1 MSVNCGEIMEITQG
15 GKIMDLR
22 CKFDGIEIENPLMP
36 AAGPVVGDA
45 EKMLWLE
52 QVAGCGAIVAKTIS
66 TKDAHIPHPCI
77 YGDKDYIMNCELWTE
92 YTKEK
97 WINEFLPYYKKHSIG
112 KPLIISVGYTKEDM
126 EVLIP
131 ELDKFADAF
140 EVSTHYVGNDL
151 NTLGETIR
159 TIRRLT
165 KKPFYMKISA
175 HMPDP
180 EGFAHTIKV
189 NGANGVVAVNSLGPS
204 MKIDIAS
211 RNIIYGNA
219 KGFAWTSGPY
229 IKNIALA
236 TVYTIKNAE
245 PSLTVI
251 GVGGIASASD
261 VIEFLL
267 AGASAVQMLS
277 AAMLRG
283 KDLYKKIIDDLPAAL
298 EKYGFKSVEE
308 VVNTQLVNK
317 VAYEKGDVPK
327 LEQSK
332 CIKCGTCSKI
342 CPYFA
347 IEMDT
352 YPKFNSEKCFRCG
365 LCVSK
370 CPTKALTYIKADK

>member
-1 MSVNCGEIMEITQG
+1 
-15 GKIMDLR
+15 MDIST
-22 CKFDGIEIENPLMP
+22 KFDGLVLENPLMP

-52 QVAGCGAIVAKTIS
+52 QVSGCGAIVAKTVS

-77 YGDKDYIMNCELWTE
+77 YGDRDYIMNCELWTE
-92 YTKEK
+92 YPKEK
-97 WINEFLPYYKKHSIG
+97 WINEFFPYFKKHSVG
-112 KPLIISVGYTKEDM
+112 KPLIVSVGYTKEDM

-131 ELDKFADAF
+131 ALDKFADAF

-151 NTLGETIR
+151 NALGETVA

-204 MKIDIAS
+204 MKIDIVN
-211 RNIIYGNA
+211 REIIYGNA

-236 TVYTIKNAE
+236 TVYTIKKAE

-283 KDLYKKIIDDLPAAL
+283 KELYAKIIADLPATL
-298 EKYGFKSVEE
+298 EKYGFKSVED
-308 VVNTQLVNK
+308 VINTNLKHETVYGMAEPPTVDPNK
-317 VAYEKGDVPK
+317 C
-327 LEQSK
+327 S
-332 CIKCGTCSKI
+332 KCGTCARI

-347 IEMDT
+347 IEMDGV
-352 YPKFNSEKCFRCG
+352 PKFNSEKCFRCG

-370 CPTKALTYIKADK
+370 CPVKALTYHKADK

>member
-1 MSVNCGEIMEITQG
+1 
-15 GKIMDLR
+15 MDLSTR
-22 CKFDGIEIENPLMP
+22 FDGLVLENPLMP
-36 AAGPVVGDA
+36 AAGPLVGDA

-52 QVAGCGAIVAKTIS
+52 KEGCGAIVAKTIS

-77 YGDKDYIMNCELWTE
+77 YGEGSYILNCELWTE
-92 YTKEK
+92 YSKEK
-97 WINEFLPYYKKHSIG
+97 WINEFLPYYKKHSLG
-112 KPLIISVGYTKEDM
+112 KPLIISVGYTKDDM
-126 EVLIP
+126 KELIP
-131 ELDKFADAF
+131 LLDKFADAF

-151 NTLGETIR
+151 NSLGETVR
-159 TIRRLT
+159 TICSLT
-165 KKPFYMKISA
+165 KKPVYMKISA

-180 EGFAHTIKV
+180 EGFARTIKE

-236 TVYTIKNAE
+236 TVYTIKQAE

-251 GVGGIASASD
+251 GVGGIQSASD

-277 AAMLRG
+277 SAMLRG
-283 KDLYKKIIDDLPAAL
+283 KELYRKIINDLPSTL
-298 EKYGFKSVEE
+298 EKYGFKSIQE
-308 VVNTQLVNK
+308 VVNTKLINDVK
-317 VAYEKGDVPK
+317 YEKGDVP
-327 LEQSK
+327 SCDVDK
-332 CIKCGTCSKI
+332 CSKCGTCERI

-347 IEMDT
+347 IKMNGT
-352 YPKFNSEKCFRCG
+352 PSFISEKCFRCG

-370 CPTKALTYIKADK
+370 CPTKALSYKKGTK

>member
-1 MSVNCGEIMEITQG
+1 MEIFEG

-22 CKFDGIEIENPLMP
+22 CKFDGIELENPLMP
-36 AAGPVVGDA
+36 AAGPLVGDA

-97 WINEFLPYYKKHSIG
+97 WINEFLPYFKKHSVG
-112 KPLIISVGYTKEDM
+112 KPLIVSVGYTKEDM

-151 NTLGETIR
+151 NALGETVR
-159 TIRRLT
+159 TIRKLT

-251 GVGGIASASD
+251 GVGGIATASD

-283 KDLYKKIIDDLPAAL
+283 KDLYKKIIDDLPGAL
-298 EKYGFKSVEE
+298 EKYGFKSVDE

-317 VAYEKGDVPK
+317 VAYEKGNVPS
-327 LEQSK
+327 LDQAK
-332 CIKCGTCSKI
+332 CIKCGTCSKV

-347 IEMDT
+347 IDMDT

-370 CPTKALTYIKADK
+370 CPTKALTYVKADK

>member
-1 MSVNCGEIMEITQG
+1 
-15 GKIMDLR
+15 MDI
-22 CKFDGIEIENPLMP
+22 KTTFDGLKLDNPLMP
-36 AAGPVVGDA
+36 AAGPLVGDA

-52 QVAGCGAIVAKTIS
+52 KEGCGAIVSKTIS

-77 YGDKDYIMNCELWTE
+77 YGDKDYILNCELWTE
-92 YTKEK
+92 YSKEK
-97 WINEFLPYYKKHSIG
+97 WLDEFLPYFKKHSDG
-112 KPLIISVGYTKEDM
+112 RPLIISVGYTKEDM
-126 EVLIP
+126 AILIP
-131 ELDKFADAF
+131 LLDKFADAF

-151 NTLGETIR
+151 SEIGKTVAMIR
-159 TIRRLT
+159 SLT
-165 KKPFYMKISA
+165 KKPIYMKISA

-180 EGFAHTIKV
+180 EGFAKTIKE

-211 RNIIYGNA
+211 RSVIYGNS

-236 TVYTIKNAE
+236 TVYTIKQAE

-251 GVGGIASASD
+251 GVGGIQSADD

-267 AGASAVQMLS
+267 AGASGVQMLS

-283 KDLYKKIIDDLPAAL
+283 KSLYRKIIGDLPASLA
-298 EKYGFKSVEE
+298 KYGFNSVEE
-308 VVNTQLVNK
+308 VINTQLHNK
-317 VAYEKGDVPK
+317 AVFYKGGTPK
-327 LEQSK
+327 LNEEKCSK
-332 CIKCGTCSKI
+332 CTTCERI

-347 IEMDT
+347 IKMSDKG
-352 YPKFNSEKCFRCG
+352 PIFNDEKCFRCG

-370 CPTKALTYIKADK
+370 CPTKALSYIKAEE

>member
-1 MSVNCGEIMEITQG
+1 
-15 GKIMDLR
+15 
-22 CKFDGIEIENPLMP
+22 MP
-36 AAGPVVGDA
+36 AAGPLVGDA

-52 QVAGCGAIVAKTIS
+52 QVAGCGAIVAKTVS
-66 TKDAHIPHPCI
+66 THDAHIPHPCI
-77 YGDKDYIMNCELWTE
+77 YGDRDYIMNCELWTE
-92 YTKEK
+92 YPKEK
-97 WINEFLPYYKKHSIG
+97 WINEFFPYFKKHSVG
-112 KPLIISVGYTKEDM
+112 KPLIVSVGYTKEDM

-131 ELDKFADAF
+131 LLDKFADAF

-151 NTLGETIR
+151 NALGETVA

-204 MKIDIAS
+204 MKIDIAN
-211 RNIIYGNA
+211 REIIYGNT

-267 AGASAVQMLS
+267 AGASAVGMLS
-277 AAMLRG
+277 APMLR
-283 KDLYKKIIDDLPAAL
+283 
-298 EKYGFKSVEE
+298 S
-308 VVNTQLVNK
+308 
-317 VAYEKGDVPK
+317 
-327 LEQSK
+327 SRR
-332 CIKCGTCSKI
+332 S
-342 CPYFA
+342 
-347 IEMDT
+347 
-352 YPKFNSEKCFRCG
+352 
-365 LCVSK
+365 
-370 CPTKALTYIKADK
+370 

>member
-1 MSVNCGEIMEITQG
+1 
-15 GKIMDLR
+15 MDIKTR
-22 CKFDGIEIENPLMP
+22 FDGFELANPLMP
-36 AAGPVVGDA
+36 AAGPLVGDA

-52 QVAGCGAIVAKTIS
+52 KEGCGAIVSKTVS

-77 YGDKDYIMNCELWTE
+77 YGDRDYVLNCELWTE

-97 WINEFLPYYKKHSIG
+97 WINEFFPYFKKNSDG
-112 KPLIISVGYTKEDM
+112 RPLIVSVGYTKEDM

-131 ELDKFADAF
+131 LLDKFADAY

-151 NTLGETIR
+151 NVIGGTVAAIR
-159 TIRRLT
+159 ALT
-165 KKPFYMKISA
+165 KKPIYMKIDA

-180 EGFAHTIKV
+180 AGFARTIKA
-189 NGANGVVAVNSLGPS
+189 NGANGIVACNSLGPS

-211 RNIIYGNA
+211 RSVIYGNQE
-219 KGFAWTSGPY
+219 GFAWTSGPY

-236 TVYTIKNAE
+236 VVYKIKQAE

-251 GVGGIASASD
+251 GVGGIASADD

-283 KDLYKKIIDDLPAAL
+283 KGLYRKIIEDLPKAL
-298 EKYGFKSVEE
+298 EKYGFKSVQE
-308 VVNTQLVNK
+308 VIDTQLDNH
-317 VAYEKGDVPK
+317 AMYGKGNTPK
-327 LEQSK
+327 LDEAK
-332 CIKCGTCSKI
+332 CVKCGMCEKV

-347 IEMDT
+347 IKMSDKGPE
-352 YPKFNSEKCFRCG
+352 FNSDKCFRCG

-370 CPTKALTYIKADK
+370 CATKALKYEKVEEKK

>member
-1 MSVNCGEIMEITQG
+1 
-15 GKIMDLR
+15 MDLKT
-22 CKFDGIEIENPLMP
+22 KFDGLELENPLMP
-36 AAGPVVGDA
+36 AAGPLVGDA

-52 QVAGCGAIVAKTIS
+52 KEGCGAIVSKTIS

-77 YGDKDYIMNCELWTE
+77 YGDRDYIMNCELWTE

-97 WINEFLPYYKKHSIG
+97 WIEEFLPYYKEKSLG

-131 ELDKFADAF
+131 VLDKFADAF

-151 NTLGETIR
+151 GVLAQTVKTIR
-159 TIRRLT
+159 SLT

-180 EGFAHTIKV
+180 EGFARTIKE

-204 MKIDIAS
+204 MKIDIVN
-211 RNIIYGNA
+211 REIIYGNS

-236 TVYTIKNAE
+236 TVYTIKQAE

-251 GVGGIASASD
+251 GVGGIATASD

-267 AGASAVQMLS
+267 AGASGVQMLS

-283 KDLYKKIIDDLPAAL
+283 KELYAKILADLPAAL
-298 EKYGFKSVEE
+298 EKYGFSSIQE
-308 VVNTQLVNK
+308 VIDTQLKHKTV
-317 VAYEKGDVPK
+317 YDKGDVPSCD
-327 LEQSK
+327 ESK
-332 CIKCGTCSKI
+332 CSKCGMCARI

-347 IEMDT
+347 IEMDKT
-352 YPKFNSEKCFRCG
+352 PKFNCEKCFRCG

-370 CPTKALTYIKADK
+370 CPTKALTYKRAEK

>member
-1 MSVNCGEIMEITQG
+1 
-15 GKIMDLR
+15 MDLVT
-22 CKFDGIEIENPLMP
+22 KFDGLVLENPLMP
-36 AAGPVVGDA
+36 AAGPLVGDA

-52 QVAGCGAIVAKTIS
+52 KVAGLGAIVSKTIS

-77 YGDKDYIMNCELWTE
+77 YGEGNYILNCELWTE

-97 WINEFLPYYKKHSIG
+97 WLDEFLPYYKKNSLG
-112 KPLIISVGYTKEDM
+112 KPLIISVGYTKDDM
-126 EVLIP
+126 KVLIP
-131 ELDKFADAF
+131 LLDKFADAF

-151 NTLGETIR
+151 NSLGETVR
-159 TIRRLT
+159 TIRSLT
-165 KKPFYMKISA
+165 KKPIYMKISA

-180 EGFAHTIKV
+180 EGFARTIKE

-204 MKIDIAS
+204 MKIDISS

-236 TVYTIKNAE
+236 TVYTIKQAE

-267 AGASAVQMLS
+267 AGADAVQMLS
-277 AAMLRG
+277 AAMLKG
-283 KDLYKKIIDDLPAAL
+283 KDLYAKIIADLPATL
-298 EKYGFKSVEE
+298 EKYGFKSIEE
-308 VVNTQLVNK
+308 VKKTQLINDVK
-317 VAYEKGDVPK
+317 YEKGDVPSLDEK
-327 LEQSK
+327 K

-347 IEMDT
+347 IEMDGL
-352 YPKFNSEKCFRCG
+352 PKFSSEKCFRCG

-370 CPTKALTYIKADK
+370 CPTKALLYRKAAK

>member
-1 MSVNCGEIMEITQG
+1 
-15 GKIMDLR
+15 
-22 CKFDGIEIENPLMP
+22 
-36 AAGPVVGDA
+36 
-45 EKMLWLE
+45 
-52 QVAGCGAIVAKTIS
+52 
-66 TKDAHIPHPCI
+66 
-77 YGDKDYIMNCELWTE
+77 
-92 YTKEK
+92 
-97 WINEFLPYYKKHSIG
+97 
-112 KPLIISVGYTKEDM
+112 
-126 EVLIP
+126 
-131 ELDKFADAF
+131 
-140 EVSTHYVGNDL
+140 
-151 NTLGETIR
+151 
-159 TIRRLT
+159 
-165 KKPFYMKISA
+165 MKISA

-204 MKIDIAS
+204 MKIDIEH
-211 RNIIYGNA
+211 RDIIYGNA

-245 PSLTVI
+245 PDLTVI

-298 EKYGFKSVEE
+298 EKYGFSSVEE
-308 VVNTQLVNK
+308 VINTKLINDTK
-317 VAYEKGDVPK
+317 YEKGNVPS
-327 LEQSK
+327 LDEAK
-332 CIKCGTCSKI
+332 CIKCGTCSKV

-347 IEMDT
+347 IEMDPT
-352 YPKFNSEKCFRCG
+352 PKFNSEKCFRCG

-370 CPTKALTYIKADK
+370 CPTKALKYVKADK

>member
-1 MSVNCGEIMEITQG
+1 
-15 GKIMDLR
+15 MDLKTR
-22 CKFDGIEIENPLMP
+22 FDGLELDNPLMP
-36 AAGPVVGDA
+36 AAGPLVGDA

-52 QVAGCGAIVAKTIS
+52 KEGCGGIVAKTIS

-92 YTKEK
+92 YPKEK
-97 WINEFLPYYKKHSIG
+97 WINEFLPYFKKHSLG
-112 KPLIISVGYTKEDM
+112 KPLFVSVGYTKEDM
-126 EVLIP
+126 MELIP
-131 ELDKFADAF
+131 VLDKFADAF

-151 NTLGETIR
+151 GQLGETVR
-159 TIRRLT
+159 TIRSLT
-165 KKPFYMKISA
+165 KKPIYMKISA

-180 EGFAHTIKV
+180 EGFARTIKE

-204 MKIDIAS
+204 MKIDIES

-236 TVYTIKNAE
+236 TVYTIKKAE

-251 GVGGIASASD
+251 GVGGIQSASD

-277 AAMLRG
+277 APMLRG
-283 KDLYKKIIDDLPAAL
+283 KDLYAKILKDLPGAL
-298 EKYGFKSVEE
+298 EKYGFNSVEE
-308 VVNTQLVNK
+308 VIKTELVNE
-317 VAYEKGDVPK
+317 VRYEKGDVPS
-327 LEQSK
+327 LDEAK
-332 CIKCGTCSKI
+332 CIKCGTCAKI

-347 IEMDT
+347 IEMDGK
-352 YPKFNSEKCFRCG
+352 PKFNKEKCFRCG

-370 CPTKALTYIKADK
+370 CPTKALKYVKADK

>member
-1 MSVNCGEIMEITQG
+1 
-15 GKIMDLR
+15 MDLSTR
-22 CKFDGIEIENPLMP
+22 FDGLVLENPLMP
-36 AAGPVVGDA
+36 AAGPLVGDA

-52 QVAGCGAIVAKTIS
+52 KEGCGAIVAKTIS

-77 YGDKDYIMNCELWTE
+77 YGEGSYILNCELWTE
-92 YTKEK
+92 YSKEK
-97 WINEFLPYYKKHSIG
+97 WINEFLPYYKKHSLG
-112 KPLIISVGYTKEDM
+112 KPLIISVGYTKDDM
-126 EVLIP
+126 KELIP
-131 ELDKFADAF
+131 LLDKFADAF

-151 NTLGETIR
+151 NSLGETVR
-159 TIRRLT
+159 TIRSLT
-165 KKPFYMKISA
+165 KKPVYMKISA

-180 EGFAHTIKV
+180 ERFARTIKE

-236 TVYTIKNAE
+236 TVYTIKQAE

-251 GVGGIASASD
+251 GVGGIQSASD

-277 AAMLRG
+277 SAMLRG
-283 KDLYKKIIDDLPAAL
+283 KELYRKIINDLPSTL
-298 EKYGFKSVEE
+298 EKYGFKSIQE
-308 VVNTQLVNK
+308 VVNTKLINDVK
-317 VAYEKGDVPK
+317 YEKGDVP
-327 LEQSK
+327 SCDVDK
-332 CIKCGTCSKI
+332 CSKCGTCERI

-347 IEMDT
+347 IKMNGT
-352 YPKFNSEKCFRCG
+352 PSFNSEKCFRCG

-370 CPTKALTYIKADK
+370 CPTKALSYKKGIK

>member
-1 MSVNCGEIMEITQG
+1 
-15 GKIMDLR
+15 MDIST
-22 CKFDGIEIENPLMP
+22 KFDGLELLNPLMP
-36 AAGPVVGDA
+36 ASGPIVGDA
-45 EKMLWLE
+45 KKMLWLE
-52 QVAGCGAIVAKTIS
+52 KEGCGAIVSKTIS

-97 WINEFLPYYKKHSIG
+97 WINEFLPEFKNNSLG
-112 KPLIISVGYTKEDM
+112 RPLIISVGYTKDDM
-126 EVLIP
+126 KILIP
-131 ELDKFADAF
+131 LLDKFADAF

-151 NTLGETIR
+151 NTLAETVKTIR
-159 TIRRLT
+159 SLT
-165 KKPFYMKISA
+165 NKPFYMKISA

-180 EGFAHTIKV
+180 EGFARTIKE

-204 MKIDIAS
+204 MKIDIDS
-211 RNIIYGNA
+211 RSIIYGNS

-236 TVYTIKNAE
+236 TIYTIKSAE

-251 GVGGIASASD
+251 GVGGIQSADD

-277 AAMLRG
+277 SAMLRG
-283 KDLYKKIIDDLPAAL
+283 KGLYKKIIEDLPKSLA
-298 EKYGFKSVEE
+298 KHGFNSVQE
-308 VVNTQLVNK
+308 VIDTNLNNHATFG
-317 VAYEKGDVPK
+317 KGDVP
-327 LEQSK
+327 SINFDK
-332 CIKCGTCSKI
+332 CVKCGTCEKI

-347 IEMDT
+347 INMDE
-352 YPKFNSEKCFRCG
+352 KVNIDSEKCFRCG

-370 CPTKALTYIKADK
+370 CPTKAMKYIKVEE

>member
-1 MSVNCGEIMEITQG
+1 
-15 GKIMDLR
+15 MDIST
-22 CKFDGIEIENPLMP
+22 KFDGLLLENPLMP

-52 QVAGCGAIVAKTIS
+52 KVAGCGAIVAKTIS

-77 YGDKDYIMNCELWTE
+77 YGDRDYIMNCELWTE

-97 WINEFLPYYKKHSIG
+97 WINEFLPFYKKNSIG

-126 EVLIP
+126 EILIP
-131 ELDKFADAF
+131 LLDKFADAF

-151 NTLGETIR
+151 NQLGETVA

-204 MKIDIAS
+204 MKIDIEK
-211 RNIIYGNA
+211 REIIYGNA

-236 TVYTIKNAE
+236 TVYTIKKAE

-251 GVGGIASASD
+251 GVGGIATASD

-283 KDLYKKIIDDLPAAL
+283 KELYAKIIADLPATL
-298 EKYGFKSVEE
+298 EKYGFKSVEDVIKTGLHQE
-308 VVNTQLVNK
+308 LC
-317 VAYEKGDVPK
+317 YEMGEAPTVD
-327 LEQSK
+327 ESK
-332 CIKCGTCSKI
+332 CSKCGTCARI

-347 IEMDT
+347 IEMNGT
-352 YPKFNSEKCFRCG
+352 PKFNSEKCFRCG

-370 CPTKALTYIKADK
+370 CPVKALTYHKGAK

>member
-1 MSVNCGEIMEITQG
+1 M
-15 GKIMDLR
+15 
-22 CKFDGIEIENPLMP
+22 
-36 AAGPVVGDA
+36 
-45 EKMLWLE
+45 
-52 QVAGCGAIVAKTIS
+52 
-66 TKDAHIPHPCI
+66 
-77 YGDKDYIMNCELWTE
+77 
-92 YTKEK
+92 
-97 WINEFLPYYKKHSIG
+97 
-112 KPLIISVGYTKEDM
+112 
-126 EVLIP
+126 LIP
-131 ELDKFADAF
+131 LLDKFADAF
-140 EVSTHYVGNDL
+140 EVSSHYVGNDL
-151 NTLGETIR
+151 TQLGETVA

-204 MKIDIAS
+204 MKIDLEH
-211 RNIIYGNA
+211 REIIYGNT

-236 TVYTIKNAE
+236 TVYTIKKAE

-251 GVGGIASASD
+251 GVGGIATASD

-283 KDLYKKIIDDLPAAL
+283 KELYAKIIADLPAAL

-308 VVNTQLVNK
+308 VVNTTLKHKTVFGM
-317 VAYEKGDVPK
+317 AEVPSVDM
-327 LEQSK
+327 SK
-332 CIKCGTCSKI
+332 CSLCGTCARI

-347 IEMDT
+347 INMDKG
-352 YPKFNSEKCFRCG
+352 PKFNSDKCFRCG

-370 CPTKALTYIKADK
+370 CPIKALTYHKADE

>member
-151 NTLGETIR
+151 NTLGETVR

>member
-1 MSVNCGEIMEITQG
+1 
-15 GKIMDLR
+15 MDIST
-22 CKFDGIEIENPLMP
+22 KFDGLVLNNPLMP
-36 AAGPVVGDA
+36 ASGPIVGDD

-52 QVAGCGAIVAKTIS
+52 KEGCGAIVSKTIS

-97 WINEFLPYYKKHSIG
+97 WINEFLPNFKKNSDG
-112 KPLIISVGYTKEDM
+112 RPLIISVGYTKEDM
-126 EVLIP
+126 KVLIP
-131 ELDKFADAF
+131 LLDKFADAF

-151 NTLGETIR
+151 NELGKTVSTIR
-159 TIRRLT
+159 SLT
-165 KKPFYMKISA
+165 NKPFYMKISA

-180 EGFAHTIKV
+180 EGFARTIKE

-204 MKIDIAS
+204 MKIDIDS
-211 RNIIYGNA
+211 RSIIYGNS

-236 TVYTIKNAE
+236 TIYTIKSAE

-251 GVGGIASASD
+251 GVGGISSADD

-267 AGASAVQMLS
+267 AGASATQMLS
-277 AAMLRG
+277 SAMLRG
-283 KDLYKKIIDDLPAAL
+283 KGLYRKIIEDLPKAL
-298 EKYGFKSVEE
+298 EKHGFNSIEE
-308 VVNTQLVNK
+308 VINTNLINH
-317 VAYEKGDVPK
+317 ATFGLGSVP
-327 LEQSK
+327 SINYDK
-332 CIKCGTCSKI
+332 CVKCGTCVKI

-347 IEMDT
+347 IKLED
-352 YPKFNSEKCFRCG
+352 KLSINENKCFRCG

-370 CPTKALTYIKADK
+370 CPTKALRYEKVEK

>member
-1 MSVNCGEIMEITQG
+1 MQNICPKIMGFIKG

-22 CKFDGIEIENPLMP
+22 CKFDGIELENPLMP
-36 AAGPVVGDA
+36 AAGPLVGDA

-52 QVAGCGAIVAKTIS
+52 QVAGLGGIVCKTIS

-77 YGDKDYIMNCELWTE
+77 YGEKDYIMNCELWTE

-97 WINEFLPYYKKHSIG
+97 WIDEFLPYYKKHSVG
-112 KPLIISVGYTKEDM
+112 KPLIVSVGYTKEDM
-126 EVLIP
+126 QVLIP
-131 ELDKFADAF
+131 LLDKFADAF

-151 NTLGETIR
+151 NALGETVR
-159 TIRRLT
+159 TIRSLT

-283 KDLYKKIIDDLPAAL
+283 KELYAKIIADLPATL
-298 EKYGFKSVEE
+298 EKYGFKSIQE
-308 VVNTQLVNK
+308 VIDTKLVNK
-317 VAYEKGDVPK
+317 VAYDKGDVPSVDA
-327 LEQSK
+327 SK
-332 CIKCGTCSKI
+332 CSKCGTCSRV

-347 IEMDT
+347 IEMDEL
-352 YPKFNSEKCFRCG
+352 PKFNSEKCFRCG

-370 CPTKALTYIKADK
+370 CPLKALTYKKAEK

>member
-1 MSVNCGEIMEITQG
+1 
-15 GKIMDLR
+15 MDIST
-22 CKFDGIEIENPLMP
+22 KFDGLKLENPLMP

-52 QVAGCGAIVAKTIS
+52 QVAGLGAIVSKTIS

-77 YGDKDYIMNCELWTE
+77 YGDRDYIMNCELWTE

-97 WINEFLPYYKKHSIG
+97 WLNEFLPYYKKHSVG

-131 ELDKFADAF
+131 LLDKYADAF

-151 NTLGETIR
+151 NTLAQTVATIR
-159 TIRRLT
+159 KHT

-180 EGFAHTIKV
+180 EGFAHTIKA

-211 RNIIYGNA
+211 RSIIYGNA

-236 TVYTIKNAE
+236 TVYTIKQAE

-267 AGASAVQMLS
+267 AGASGVQMLS

-283 KDLYKKIIDDLPAAL
+283 KELYAKIIADLPAAL
-298 EKYGFKSVEE
+298 EKYGFKSVQE
-308 VVNTQLVNK
+308 VIDTQLENH
-317 VAYEKGDVPK
+317 AMYGMGETPK
-327 LEQSK
+327 LDAVK
-332 CIKCGTCSKI
+332 CTGCGTCSRI

-347 IEMDT
+347 IEMDGK
-352 YPKFNSEKCFRCG
+352 PKFNGDKCFRCG
-365 LCVSK
+365 LCVCK
-370 CPTKALTYIKADK
+370 CPVKALTYTKVEE

>member
-1 MSVNCGEIMEITQG
+1 
-15 GKIMDLR
+15 MDIST
-22 CKFDGIEIENPLMP
+22 KFDGIKIDNPLMP
-36 AAGPVVGDA
+36 AAGPLVGDA

-77 YGDKDYIMNCELWTE
+77 YGDRDYIMNCELWTE
-92 YTKEK
+92 YPKEK
-97 WINEFLPYYKKHSIG
+97 WINEFLPYYKSKSIG

-131 ELDKFADAF
+131 LLDKYADVF

-151 NTLGETIR
+151 NVLANTVSTIR
-159 TIRRLT
+159 KLT

-180 EGFAHTIKV
+180 EGFAHTIKE
-189 NGANGVVAVNSLGPS
+189 NGANGVVAVNSIGPS
-204 MKIDIAS
+204 MKIDIAN
-211 RNIIYGNA
+211 REIIYGNA

-236 TVYTIKNAE
+236 TVYTIKKAE

-251 GVGGIASASD
+251 GVGGIQSASD

-283 KDLYKKIIDDLPAAL
+283 KELYAKIISDLPATL

-308 VVNTQLVNK
+308 VINTTLKQETC
-317 VAYEKGDVPK
+317 YEQGPVP
-327 LEQSK
+327 SVDPIK
-332 CIKCGTCSKI
+332 CSKCGTCAKV

-347 IEMDT
+347 IEMDET
-352 YPKFNSEKCFRCG
+352 PKFNSNKCFRCG

-370 CPTKALTYIKADK
+370 CPVKALTYHKADK

>member
-1 MSVNCGEIMEITQG
+1 
-15 GKIMDLR
+15 MDLR
-22 CKFDGIEIENPLMP
+22 TKFDGLELENPLMP
-36 AAGPVVGDA
+36 AAGPLVGDA

-52 QVAGCGAIVAKTIS
+52 KAGCGAIVAKTIS
-66 TKDAHIPHPCI
+66 THDAHIPHPCI
-77 YGDKDYIMNCELWTE
+77 YGDRDYIMNCELWSE
-92 YTKEK
+92 YPKEK
-97 WINEFLPYYKKHSIG
+97 WLNEFLPYYQKHRLG

-126 EVLIP
+126 EELIP
-131 ELDKFADAF
+131 LLDGYADAF

-151 NTLGETIR
+151 SVLAETVK

-180 EGFAHTIKV
+180 EGFARTIKE

-204 MKIDIAS
+204 MKIDIAN
-211 RNIIYGNA
+211 REIIYGNA

-236 TVYTIKNAE
+236 TVYTIKKAE

-251 GVGGIASASD
+251 GVGGIQSASD

-267 AGASAVQMLS
+267 AGASGVQMLS

-283 KDLYKKIIDDLPAAL
+283 KELYAKILADLPATL
-298 EKYGFKSVEE
+298 EKYGFKSIQE
-308 VVNTQLVNK
+308 VIDTQLKHKTVYDK
-317 VAYEKGDVPK
+317 ADVPSC
-327 LEQSK
+327 EVSK
-332 CIKCGTCSKI
+332 CSKCGTCARI

-347 IEMDT
+347 IEMDGT
-352 YPKFNSEKCFRCG
+352 PKFNPDKCFRCG

-370 CPTKALTYIKADK
+370 CPTKALTYKRAEK